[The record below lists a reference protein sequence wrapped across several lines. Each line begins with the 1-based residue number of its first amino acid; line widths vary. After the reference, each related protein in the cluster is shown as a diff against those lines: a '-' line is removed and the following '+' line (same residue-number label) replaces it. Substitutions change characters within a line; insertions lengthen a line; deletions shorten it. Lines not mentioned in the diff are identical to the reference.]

1 VETERVR
8 TREELEQAAATWIAR
23 REGGAWTEADA
34 TSLAA
39 WLAQSAG
46 HRVAYYR
53 LNAAWTEAGRVRAVE
68 AATPAAGTALPTA
81 APVLPKSR
89 PRFAAFAI
97 AATVLI
103 LLSAGL
109 VAFKD
114 ELFRTQQHFTT
125 AIGGLQTIPLS
136 DGSRVLLNT
145 DSKIRVSLTSRERR
159 VEIDRGEAFF
169 DVAHDAS
176 RPFVV
181 QAGERRV
188 IAVGTQFSV
197 RRQERDLH
205 VTVAE
210 GTVRLESNAR
220 DTLLPAGSIVQARG
234 DNVHVEQRPLT
245 DVERQL
251 TWRSGV
257 LTFRDTALAEAVA
270 EFNRYNTRKLIVGDP
285 RIATLQ
291 VSGVFRS
298 NSVDSFVRLL
308 ERGFAVQAAAQPD
321 RIVLTPSTGRD
332 GRSP

>member
-53 LNAAWTEAGRVRAVE
+53 LNAAWIEAGRVRAVD
-68 AATPAAGTALPTA
+68 AAAPAAGTAPPA
-81 APVLPKSR
+81 DPALPKSR
-89 PRFAAFAI
+89 PRFATFAV

-103 LLSAGL
+103 LLSAGF
-109 VAFKD
+109 VAFRD
-114 ELFRTQQHFTT
+114 ELFRTQEHFTT

-136 DGSRVLLNT
+136 DGSCVLLNT
-145 DSKIRVSLTSRERR
+145 DGEIRVSLTNRERR

-169 DVAHDAS
+169 DVAPDAR

-181 QAGERRV
+181 HAGERRV

-205 VTVAE
+205 VTVVE
-210 GTVRLESNAR
+210 GTVRLESHAR
-220 DTLLPAGSIVQARG
+220 DTLLPAGSSAQARG
-234 DNVHVEQRPLT
+234 DDVHVEQRPLT

-257 LTFRDTALAEAVA
+257 LTFRDTTLADAVA
-270 EFNRYNTRKLIVGDP
+270 EFNRYSTRKLVVGDP
-285 RIATLQ
+285 KIATLQ

-298 NSVDSFVRLL
+298 DGVDSFVRLL
-308 ERGFAVQAAAQPD
+308 ERGFAVQAAVQPNQ
-321 RIVLTPSTGRD
+321 IVLTASTGRD
-332 GRSP
+332 RRSP

>member
-53 LNAAWTEAGRVRAVE
+53 LNAAWIEAGRVRAVD
-68 AATPAAGTALPTA
+68 AAAPAAGTPPPADPA
-81 APVLPKSR
+81 LPKSR

-103 LLSAGL
+103 LLSAGF
-109 VAFKD
+109 VAYRD

-145 DSKIRVSLTSRERR
+145 DGEIRVSLTNRERR

-169 DVAHDAS
+169 DVAPDAR

-181 QAGERRV
+181 HAGERRV

-205 VTVAE
+205 VTVVE
-210 GTVRLESNAR
+210 GTVRLESHAR
-220 DTLLPAGSIVQARG
+220 DTLLPAGSSAQARG
-234 DNVHVEQRPLT
+234 DDVHVEQRPLT

-257 LTFRDTALAEAVA
+257 LTFRDTTLADAVA
-270 EFNRYNTRKLIVGDP
+270 EFNRYSTRKLVVGDP
-285 RIATLQ
+285 KIATLQ

-298 NSVDSFVRLL
+298 DGVDSFVRLL
-308 ERGFAVQAAAQPD
+308 ERGFAVQAAVQPNQ
-321 RIVLTPSTGRD
+321 IVLTASTGRD
-332 GRSP
+332 RRSP